1 MTREQLDLALLDDLA
16 DTAGGYV
23 SPPTAEDLEYTD
35 LLFDVAKQFG
45 IHYYSASPVEKNFVE
60 EVTRV
65 TWEIQQKK
73 RTGKVEEI
81 RPAFT
86 A

>member
-1 MTREQLDLALLDDLA
+1 MTQEQIDLMLLDDLA
-16 DTAGGYV
+16 DAAGGYV
-23 SPPTAEDLEYTD
+23 STPTAEDMEYTD

-45 IHYYSASPVEKNFVE
+45 IHYYSASPMEKNFVE

-65 TWEIQQKK
+65 TWEIQQKE
-73 RTGKVEEI
+73 RTGSLQEI

>member
-16 DTAGGYV
+16 DAAGGYV

-73 RTGKVEEI
+73 RTGNEEKI